1 MPTCVK
7 KYDDDGDNDGDVDGV
22 FLGCGGGLF
31 ALTPD
36 PPPALVAH
44 VECYGISY

>member
-22 FLGCGGGLF
+22 FVGVWWWAVG
-31 ALTPD
+31 AY
-36 PPPALVAH
+36 A
-44 VECYGISY
+44 